1 MCLLSTILAL
11 GGAHP
16 SSSAGTPAPEYSGQ
30 GPSHQVAFPGQELVE
45 LVFHVSQTP
54 PHPGSVPGTHAS
66 SRWEVTCTH
75 VADGLFEAWRRGVA
89 SAKSRSWSGFKPR
102 PAGLKSVWFFSLR
115 PAAPG
120 ARVPAGPGQRA
131 PLRSALVCLTS
142 GGAPG
147 TPGQSGAGAWGGN
160 YRRLSQHPTL
170 VPGVRG
176 PLSGGGRGWRGGG
189 ACGGWGLLSA
199 ELLLP
204 GAVLLDRPPVVSRP

>member
-1 MCLLSTILAL
+1 MSRMGCLRL
-11 GGAHP
+11 GEGA
-16 SSSAGTPAPEYSGQ
+16 SLLR
-30 GPSHQVAFPGQELVE
+30 SHGVGRDSNPDPL
-45 LVFHVSQTP
+45 
-54 PHPGSVPGTHAS
+54 AS
-66 SRWEVTCTH
+66 S
-75 VADGLFEAWRRGVA
+75 
-89 SAKSRSWSGFKPR
+89 P
-102 PAGLKSVWFFSLR
+102 VWFFSLR

-170 VPGVRG
+170 VPGVSGSPHPEGSGLEWRRG
-176 PLSGGGRGWRGGG
+176 VW
-189 ACGGWGLLSA
+189 GWGLLSA

-204 GAVLLDRPPVVSRP
+204 GRPARPSPCGQPALIQPSSVPGAGPGAGPTR